1 MDFFSEKLNLGISDI
16 KNNFMNMI
24 NDFNNLDKDN
34 FFNSEEKKK
43 QNKNEKENSNNN
55 ENNNEND
62 NENNNENNNNNEND
76 NNNDNKSMSSS
87 SENNPDSKIDTD
99 EKQKIQTKETI
110 IENPP
115 SSTKT
120 FKLNSTITKNEYRI
134 TFDNKIEKLN
144 LFAIQS
150 ETIPEKK
157 YETEITLEQIKENK
171 FFSMCEDFTSFMNQI
186 NWFIDQKKC
195 EVIENDTNLILKIFL
210 PINTIKEI
218 VFTMKLKVKNT
229 DEYVQELFKQI
240 VILKDEDQRNK
251 RLIKLLFEKINVLE
265 KKISNNNNNKNEKKE
280 NKIEGLN
287 SKESKQICKWIDSFN
302 YKNIKLELIF
312 SKIKNKGNAKKF
324 HKLCDHIK
332 GTVVIYETENNN
344 KFGGFTNMSWNDYS
358 GEKID
363 KNCFLFNLISFKK
376 FEPKN
381 LASAA
386 IYCSKSGP
394 IFGNSNKFDIGLES
408 ENLDNG
414 FIRANNFIDSISD
427 LNSEENFKIKDIKV
441 YKVTNQ

>member
-1 MDFFSEKLNLGISDI
+1 
-16 KNNFMNMI
+16 
-24 NDFNNLDKDN
+24 
-34 FFNSEEKKK
+34 
-43 QNKNEKENSNNN
+43 
-55 ENNNEND
+55 
-62 NENNNENNNNNEND
+62 
-76 NNNDNKSMSSS
+76 
-87 SENNPDSKIDTD
+87 
-99 EKQKIQTKETI
+99 
-110 IENPP
+110 
-115 SSTKT
+115 
-120 FKLNSTITKNEYRI
+120 
-134 TFDNKIEKLN
+134 
-144 LFAIQS
+144 
-150 ETIPEKK
+150 
-157 YETEITLEQIKENK
+157 
-171 FFSMCEDFTSFMNQI
+171 MCEDFTSFMNQI

-195 EVIENDTNLILKIFL
+195 EVIENDSNLILKIFL

>member
-1 MDFFSEKLNLGISDI
+1 
-16 KNNFMNMI
+16 
-24 NDFNNLDKDN
+24 
-34 FFNSEEKKK
+34 
-43 QNKNEKENSNNN
+43 
-55 ENNNEND
+55 
-62 NENNNENNNNNEND
+62 
-76 NNNDNKSMSSS
+76 MSSS

-195 EVIENDTNLILKIFL
+195 EVIENDSNLILKIFL